1 VNRCST
7 SGYTFIAQLPRAAG
21 HAGLDLRIS
30 SRYRQA
36 GRTQSGRGESISAA
50 RLEARRLVFP
60 DWNPIPPAGLWKN
73 QMEILRENAIA
84 GERSNRFGTRLA
96 LALAV
101 AMVFQVSAQAQ
112 ADEYHVKAAF
122 LFNFAKFVEWPTET
136 FKSAADPIVIC
147 VLGQNPFGNAIEET
161 ISGKSVG
168 GRALSVREISGTQHP
183 WSCQILF
190 VNSSA
195 LNQFRAVIGRIKGAG
210 VLSVGEAEGFTA
222 DGGVINLR
230 VERGSVRLEINVAA
244 AEYTNI
250 HISAKLLSLAE
261 VVRKVP

>member
-1 VNRCST
+1 
-7 SGYTFIAQLPRAAG
+7 
-21 HAGLDLRIS
+21 
-30 SRYRQA
+30 
-36 GRTQSGRGESISAA
+36 
-50 RLEARRLVFP
+50 
-60 DWNPIPPAGLWKN
+60 
-73 QMEILRENAIA
+73 MEILRENEITD
-84 GERSNRFGTRLA
+84 ERSNPLGTQLA

-112 ADEYHVKAAF
+112 TDEYHVKAAF

-136 FKSAADPIVIC
+136 FKTPADPIVIC

-168 GRALSVREISGTQHP
+168 GRTLSVREISGTQHP

-210 VLSVGEAEGFTA
+210 
-222 DGGVINLR
+222 
-230 VERGSVRLEINVAA
+230 
-244 AEYTNI
+244 
-250 HISAKLLSLAE
+250 K
-261 VVRKVP
+261 

>member
-1 VNRCST
+1 
-7 SGYTFIAQLPRAAG
+7 
-21 HAGLDLRIS
+21 
-30 SRYRQA
+30 
-36 GRTQSGRGESISAA
+36 
-50 RLEARRLVFP
+50 
-60 DWNPIPPAGLWKN
+60 
-73 QMEILRENAIA
+73 MEILRENEIA
-84 GERSNRFGTRLA
+84 DERSNRLGTQLA

-101 AMVFQVSAQAQ
+101 AMVFQVSAHAQ

-136 FKSAADPIVIC
+136 FKTPADPIVIC

-230 VERGSVRLEINVAA
+230 VEHGSVRLEINVAA

-250 HISAKLLSLAE
+250 HISSRLLSLAE

>member
-1 VNRCST
+1 
-7 SGYTFIAQLPRAAG
+7 
-21 HAGLDLRIS
+21 
-30 SRYRQA
+30 
-36 GRTQSGRGESISAA
+36 
-50 RLEARRLVFP
+50 
-60 DWNPIPPAGLWKN
+60 
-73 QMEILRENAIA
+73 MEILRQNEI
-84 GERSNRFGTRLA
+84 GDKRSNPLGTQLA

-101 AMVFQVSAQAQ
+101 AMIFQASARAQ

-122 LFNFAKFVEWPTET
+122 LLNFAKFVEWPTQT
-136 FKSAADPIVIC
+136 FRTPSDPIVIC
-147 VLGQNPFGNAIEET
+147 VLGQNPFGNALEET

-168 GRALSVREISGTQHP
+168 GRTLSVREISGTQHP

-195 LNQFRAVIGRIKGAG
+195 LNQFRSVIGHIKGAG

-230 VERGSVRLEINVAA
+230 VEHGSVRLEINVAA

-250 HISAKLLSLAE
+250 HISSKLLSLAE
-261 VVRKVP
+261 IVRKVP

>member
-1 VNRCST
+1 MGN
-7 SGYTFIAQLPRAAG
+7 
-21 HAGLDLRIS
+21 
-30 SRYRQA
+30 
-36 GRTQSGRGESISAA
+36 
-50 RLEARRLVFP
+50 
-60 DWNPIPPAGLWKN
+60 
-73 QMEILRENAIA
+73 LRENEIA
-84 GERSNRFGTRLA
+84 DERSNPLGTRLA

-136 FKSAADPIVIC
+136 FKTPADPIVIC
-147 VLGQNPFGNAIEET
+147 VLGENPFGNAIEET

-168 GRALSVREISGTQHP
+168 GRTFSVREISGTQHP

-222 DGGVINLR
+222 DGGVINLK
-230 VERGSVRLEINVAA
+230 VEHGNVRMEINVAA

-250 HISAKLLSLAE
+250 HISSKLLSLAE
-261 VVRKVP
+261 VVRKAP